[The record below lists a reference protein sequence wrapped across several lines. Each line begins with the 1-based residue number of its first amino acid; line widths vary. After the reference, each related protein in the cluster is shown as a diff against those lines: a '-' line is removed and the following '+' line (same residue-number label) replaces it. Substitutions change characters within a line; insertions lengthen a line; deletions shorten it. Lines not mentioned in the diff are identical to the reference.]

1 MFGATNIIKN
11 SDKEKYMYSG
21 YGIAFDVEGEQ
32 SFGYDYVWNVVIF
45 GVDNSSSSHTDNQ
58 KNDFLILGE
67 GNTFVIKVNK
77 SVYIA

>member
-11 SDKEKYMYSG
+11 SNKEKYMHSG

-67 GNTFVIKVNK
+67 GNTFVILVNK